1 NRNDVPIE
9 GLRVQLA
16 GTPRHVVFRQQSGGS
31 YRLLYGNS
39 RVKAPEYELARLTAR
54 EELEVA
60 FSGSLGEAEINS
72 AYVSPEPWSEQHPVV
87 LWVALGIAVAVL
99 GWLALRS
106 LRTQQ

>member
-1 NRNDVPIE
+1 
-9 GLRVQLA
+9 
-16 GTPRHVVFRQQSGGS
+16 
-31 YRLLYGNS
+31 LLYGNS
-39 RVKAPEYELARLTAR
+39 RIKAPEYELARLTAR

-72 AYVSPEPWSEQHPVV
+72 AYVSPEPWSERHPVV
-87 LWVALGIAVAVL
+87 LWVALGLAVAVL